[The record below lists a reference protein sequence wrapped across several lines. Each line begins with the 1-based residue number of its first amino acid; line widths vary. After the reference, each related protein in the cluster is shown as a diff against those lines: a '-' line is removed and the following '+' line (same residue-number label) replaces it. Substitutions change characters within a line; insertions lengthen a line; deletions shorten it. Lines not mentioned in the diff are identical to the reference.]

1 LSVEFVMRIHSLL
14 IGAAVAA
21 AMIVPALAADSGW
34 INGPWKTFD
43 ARALKLENVV
53 GTVRIDVKDNGPVA
67 IQVSGLPDRVNR
79 VHVRLNGA
87 TLKVDSDPV
96 GRVWDWRHW
105 FDFRGLNNNNPGQ
118 LLVHIAI
125 PRGMA
130 VDVDET
136 AGNVTIGNTMGPL
149 KFSVQGYTESAVGN
163 VASAKLEMAG
173 AGKLTVGNV
182 MGEANVE
189 TAGSGN
195 IRIGDSGRV
204 KADIAGSGSVTT
216 GNINGGVDIDIAGSG
231 DFSAASVRGPAHAS
245 IAGSGSVTI
254 AGGEANPFSVE
265 IMGSG
270 NVSFGGM
277 AVNPKIEAMGS
288 GTVRIKAYR
297 GNLENEGAKLNIGG

>member
-1 LSVEFVMRIHSLL
+1 MRIHSLL

-21 AMIVPALAADSGW
+21 SLIVPALAADSGW
-34 INGPWKTFD
+34 INGPWKTYD
-43 ARALKLENVV
+43 ARALQLGDVV

-79 VHVRLNGA
+79 VHVHLNGA

-105 FDFRGLNNNNPGQ
+105 FDFRGLTNTNNPGQ
-118 LLVHIAI
+118 LQVHIAI

-130 VDVDET
+130 VDVDEI

-149 KFSVQGYTESAVGN
+149 KFSVQGYTESTVGN

-173 AGKLTVGNV
+173 AGKLTVANV
-182 MGEANVE
+182 MGDAVVD

-231 DFSAASVRGPAHAS
+231 DFSAASVHGPARAS

-254 AGGEANPFSVE
+254 AGGEANPFNVE

-297 GNLENEGAKLNIGG
+297 GNIENDGAKLNIGG